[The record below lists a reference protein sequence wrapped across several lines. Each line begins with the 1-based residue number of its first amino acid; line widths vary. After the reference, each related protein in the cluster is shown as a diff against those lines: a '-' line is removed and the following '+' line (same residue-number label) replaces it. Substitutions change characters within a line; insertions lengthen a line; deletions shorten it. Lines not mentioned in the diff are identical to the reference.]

1 MLAYADVWV
10 PHEQA
15 ANESCK
21 REALYAPACLW
32 IRSSF
37 SPRDTFAAFSKYIIC
52 GTSTPRKLPVLA
64 VYWWC
69 VCVCDCVMCACATG
83 VCVRACFC
91 LLIILLIYRAR
102 WAQHLFQNHCGDFAT
117 VSSTARWLC
126 GMRTCGLLFAW
137 HLYRRRALLQC
148 CIAMSEQIPR
158 VSLASC

>member
-1 MLAYADVWV
+1 MLTCADVWV

-64 VYWWC
+64 VCWWC
-69 VCVCDCVMCACATG
+69 VCVCVIVCVCACATG

-91 LLIILLIYRAR
+91 LLIILLIYHAR
-102 WAQHLFQNHCGDFAT
+102 WAQHLFQNHCGDFPT
-117 VSSTARWLC
+117 ISSPRCLLC
-126 GMRTCGLLFAW
+126 EKRTWGLRLAW
-137 HLYRRRALLQC
+137 DFCKRRALLHG
-148 CIAMSEQIPR
+148 R
-158 VSLASC
+158 VRTDAEA